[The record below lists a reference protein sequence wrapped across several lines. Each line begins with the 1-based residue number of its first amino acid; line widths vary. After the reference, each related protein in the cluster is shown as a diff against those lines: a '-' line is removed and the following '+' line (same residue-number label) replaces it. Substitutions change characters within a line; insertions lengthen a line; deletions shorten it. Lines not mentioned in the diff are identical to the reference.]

1 MPNSW
6 VSELAMLP
14 VIARRGVSPKEIGD
28 VETDFPDVDLAFD
41 PALRSVAKLAA
52 KRTAIR

>member
-1 MPNSW
+1 MSDPSW
-6 VSELAMLP
+6 VSELRMLP
-14 VIARRGVSPKEIGD
+14 SFTRRISPKEIGD

-52 KRTAIR
+52 KRTEIR